1 MFKRIYR
8 LGKIVKLTNGKI
20 YNGQFFT
27 LRIVKNGL
35 FHNRF
40 AFVVSKKIDKR
51 AVVRNKTKRK
61 LRLCIEKMFN
71 KIKTG
76 YDFVFFAKKAVA
88 DQVLKDLYK
97 EVEVV
102 LKKEELLR

>member
-1 MFKRIYR
+1 MLKRIYR
-8 LGKIVKLTNGKI
+8 LGKIVKLTKDKI

-27 LRIVKNGL
+27 LRIAKNGL
-35 FHNRF
+35 FYNRY

-51 AVVRNKTKRK
+51 AVVRNKIKRK
-61 LRLCIEKMFN
+61 LRSCIEKMFN

-76 YDFVFFAKKAVA
+76 YDFVFFTKKAVV
-88 DQVLKDLYK
+88 DQVLKDLSE
-97 EVEVV
+97 EVEFA